1 MHLRTHPKPE
11 SIGQAGRWQSP
22 YHDTMIDHDK
32 VVGAVLDKLDELGI
46 ADNTIV
52 IYSTDNGPHMNTWPD
67 GGMTPFRSEKNTN
80 WEGAFRVPEMIRWP
94 GKIAPGVVSNEI
106 VQHHDW
112 LPTFLAAAGE
122 PDIVE
127 KLKAGHTI
135 GDTTFKVHIDGYDL
149 VPYLTGEVD
158 KSPRKGLIYFSD
170 DGDVLALRF
179 DNWKVV
185 FMEQRVQGTLQI
197 WAEPFVTLRVPKLF
211 NLRTDPFER
220 ADVTSNTYYDW
231 LLESDYLILA
241 ATFLTAQ
248 FLQTFV
254 EFPPRQE
261 AASFTIDQVVA
272 KLESRHHLGP
282 MSLASWNDGAAR
294 TAILEFVDRVTEEGG
309 ADYVPPAERVAV
321 LDNDG
326 TLWCEKPT
334 YFQALFV
341 LARLG
346 EAVAAKPELGEQ
358 PVVKALLAGDLAG
371 AQQYGL
377 EAIAGVLLQ
386 LDAGRTTEE
395 FTRDAAAWFA
405 AAKHPRFGVP
415 FRELT
420 YAPMLELLE
429 LLREREFRVFIVTGG
444 GVEFVR
450 AIGEELYGVTPDDV
464 VGSAVQVSFE
474 RRDGR
479 IVLVRQAAMLGSP
492 NEGPPK
498 AVNIQAHIGVRPI
511 FAAGNSAGDTEMLEY
526 AHTGDHPSLCL
537 VVDHDD
543 EEREYAYA
551 GASVTN
557 PDAESIVDT
566 ASRLSWTVVS
576 MRDDWSR
583 IFAG

>member
-1 MHLRTHPKPE
+1 M
-11 SIGQAGRWQSP
+11 
-22 YHDTMIDHDK
+22 
-32 VVGAVLDKLDELGI
+32 
-46 ADNTIV
+46 
-52 IYSTDNGPHMNTWPD
+52 
-67 GGMTPFRSEKNTN
+67 
-80 WEGAFRVPEMIRWP
+80 
-94 GKIAPGVVSNEI
+94 
-106 VQHHDW
+106 
-112 LPTFLAAAGE
+112 
-122 PDIVE
+122 
-127 KLKAGHTI
+127 
-135 GDTTFKVHIDGYDL
+135 
-149 VPYLTGEVD
+149 
-158 KSPRKGLIYFSD
+158 
-170 DGDVLALRF
+170 
-179 DNWKVV
+179 
-185 FMEQRVQGTLQI
+185 
-197 WAEPFVTLRVPKLF
+197 
-211 NLRTDPFER
+211 
-220 ADVTSNTYYDW
+220 
-231 LLESDYLILA
+231 
-241 ATFLTAQ
+241 
-248 FLQTFV
+248 
-254 EFPPRQE
+254 FP
-261 AASFTIDQVVA
+261 
-272 KLESRHHLGP
+272 
-282 MSLASWNDGAAR
+282 
-294 TAILEFVDRVTEEGG
+294 
-309 ADYVPPAERVAV
+309 
-321 LDNDG
+321 
-326 TLWCEKPT
+326 
-334 YFQALFV
+334 
-341 LARLG
+341 RLG

-551 GASVTN
+551 GSSVTN
-557 PDAESIVDT
+557 PDAELITDT